1 MSLTETL
8 SALTAELRSRRHQER
23 FVHACSRHP
32 VLEDFADLRSLVEHL
47 GGPGERD
54 VEKGE
59 ALAVAFIT
67 EQQAGPSPL
76 WTGLVLLLCTP
87 MLCAL
92 RGSVRGDAID
102 GDELD
107 AMIIAHFLEVV
118 QAHPVEA
125 KAGRTLSALRS
136 NTRRAVFGEVK
147 SEQRQPAPI
156 DPVDLVE
163 MLDDE
168 EGRNASSM
176 MAPSTQELT
185 TKERRQQALAL
196 AGMLKRHLGDLL
208 NTEQHMLVV
217 HTRVLGGSLT
227 DFVAGQYPTT
237 TADVQRRH
245 YERLKRQHG
254 RSVQL
259 VRKAL
264 AHLRHPPP
272 SAGGAAESALT
283 AAQA

>member
-23 FVHACSRHP
+23 FVRACSRHL
-32 VLEDFADLRSLVEHL
+32 VLEDFADVRSLVEHL
-47 GGPGERD
+47 SGSGERD
-54 VEKGE
+54 IERSE
-59 ALAVAFIT
+59 ALAVAFIS
-67 EQQAGPSPL
+67 EQQASPSPL
-76 WTGLVLLLCTP
+76 WTGLVLMLCTP

-92 RGSVRGDAID
+92 RGSVRGDAIE

-125 KAGRTLSALRS
+125 KAGRTLAALRS

-147 SEQRQPAPI
+147 TEQSQPAPI

-208 NTEQHMLVV
+208 NTEQLMLVV

-264 AHLRHPPP
+264 AHLRHPLP
-272 SAGGAAESALT
+272 SAGGAASALS